1 MVYRPAGTTTV
12 VVEIG
17 LSSPLS
23 SRSVPPI
30 HRGSTRTS
38 PVPRVQLT
46 QRPNATI
53 ASHDQRQIRLDTGP
67 VGTQAVVAEV
77 SMNLIV
83 SIDDP
88 IVARARQ
95 IAERMGT
102 SVEQLVREYLE
113 ALVEGDDAELEIE
126 ELRRLSQLGA
136 GRSRGWRF
144 SRDQAHESS

>member
-1 MVYRPAGTTTV
+1 
-12 VVEIG
+12 
-17 LSSPLS
+17 
-23 SRSVPPI
+23 
-30 HRGSTRTS
+30 
-38 PVPRVQLT
+38 
-46 QRPNATI
+46 
-53 ASHDQRQIRLDTGP
+53 
-67 VGTQAVVAEV
+67 
-77 SMNLIV
+77 MNLIV